1 MRKPKVLRDRREARI
16 VFQNSLSMH
25 RTVAKSKFRAAP
37 HHDGAGMHATP
48 TTIEERFARAS
59 PALNLSRRKLLTEI
73 LDDAEETYF
82 LSSRELAKRFNV
94 DAATIVRTIQALGY
108 ERYAEFLAD
117 LRAHFVLRI
126 SPYTVMKAAAR
137 QKRTISD
144 YVEHSLEMEAN
155 NVGQLRSTL
164 TVREVVDTAR
174 AISHARRILVVG
186 IDLAATLSHLLSYS
200 LASLGFDS
208 EAPVGSAGNLHQ
220 KVRLLGPKDLLIAIS
235 FGRCL
240 KETVEAVI
248 RAHKGGVRTFGI
260 TDSDKSP
267 IARLCDSHWIASIAN
282 PSFNASYVAPVA
294 AIDALLVAC
303 AHLQQERSLAW
314 MREKEKEL
322 KAGNRWYTPEGS
334 GENTE

>member
-1 MRKPKVLRDRREARI
+1 MP
-16 VFQNSLSMH
+16 
-25 RTVAKSKFRAAP
+25 RTVAKSQIRATGSHP
-37 HHDGAGMHATP
+37 DGAGANAAR
-48 TTIEERFARAS
+48 TTIEERLAKAS
-59 PALNLSRRKLLTEI
+59 PKLNLSRRKLLTEI
-73 LDDAEETYF
+73 LDNSEETYF
-82 LSSRELAKRFNV
+82 LSSRELAKRYDV
-94 DAATIVRTIQALGY
+94 DAATIVRTIQVLGY

-137 QKRTISD
+137 EKRTISD
-144 YVEHSLEMEAN
+144 YVEHSLEMESN
-155 NVGQLRSTL
+155 NLDKLRSTL
-164 TVREVVDTAR
+164 TAREVIETAR
-174 AISHARRILVVG
+174 AISRAQRIVVVG
-186 IDLAATLSHLLSYS
+186 IDLAAVLSHLLSYS

-220 KVRLLGPKDLLIAIS
+220 KIRLLGPKDLLIAIS

-248 RAHKGGVRTFGI
+248 RAHKCGVPTFGI

-267 IARLCDSHWIASIAN
+267 IARFCDSHWIASIAN

-294 AIDALLVAC
+294 AINALLVAC
-303 AHLQQERSLAW
+303 AHMQQDRSLAW

-322 KAGNRWYTPEGS
+322 KSGNRWYTPDGPDED
-334 GENTE
+334 TK

>member
-1 MRKPKVLRDRREARI
+1 MR
-16 VFQNSLSMH
+16 
-25 RTVAKSKFRAAP
+25 RTVTKNQIRSTGSN
-37 HHDGAGMHATP
+37 HDGAGGRTARTN
-48 TTIEERFARAS
+48 IEERLARAA
-59 PALNLSRRKLLTEI
+59 PKLNPSRHKLLTEI
-73 LDDAEETYF
+73 LDNSEDTYF
-82 LSSRELAKRFNV
+82 LSSRELAKRYNV
-94 DAATIVRTIQALGY
+94 DAATIVRTIQVLGY
-108 ERYAEFLAD
+108 ERYADFLAD

-144 YVEHSLEMEAN
+144 YVEHSLEMEVHN
-155 NVGQLRSTL
+155 LDKLRSAL
-164 TVREVVDTAR
+164 TAQEVIKAAR
-174 AISHARRILVVG
+174 TISRARRILVVG
-186 IDLAATLSHLLSYS
+186 IDLAAALSHLLSYS

-208 EAPVGSAGNLHQ
+208 EAPTGSAGNLHQ

-248 RAHKGGVRTFGI
+248 RAHKGGVPTFGI

-267 IARLCDSHWIASIAN
+267 IARFCDSHWIASIAN

-303 AHLQQERSLAW
+303 AHLQQDRSLAW
-314 MREKEKEL
+314 MKEKEKEL
-322 KAGNRWYTPEGS
+322 KSGNRWYTPEEPDEEVKANEEKNS
-334 GENTE
+334 C

>member
-1 MRKPKVLRDRREARI
+1 MGKTVDKNRI
-16 VFQNSLSMH
+16 
-25 RTVAKSKFRAAP
+25 RAAGSN
-37 HHDGAGMHATP
+37 HDGAGARGAR
-48 TTIEERFARAS
+48 TTIEERLAKAS
-59 PALNLSRRKLLTEI
+59 PRLNLSRRKLLTEI
-73 LDDAEETYF
+73 LDNSEETYF
-82 LSSRELAKRFNV
+82 LSSRELAKRYDV
-94 DAATIVRTIQALGY
+94 DAATIVRTIQVLGY

-144 YVEHSLEMEAN
+144 YVGHSLEMESN
-155 NVGQLRSTL
+155 NLEKLRSAL
-164 TVREVVDTAR
+164 TAQEVIETAR
-174 AISHARRILVVG
+174 SISRAQRILVVG
-186 IDLAATLSHLLSYS
+186 IDLAAALSHLLSYS

-208 EAPVGSAGNLHQ
+208 EAPIGSAGNLHQ
-220 KVRLLGPKDLLIAIS
+220 KVRLLGPRDLLIAIS

-248 RAHKGGVRTFGI
+248 RARKGGVPTFGI

-267 IARLCDSHWIASIAN
+267 IARFCDSHWIASITN

-294 AIDALLVAC
+294 AINALLVAC
-303 AHLQQERSLAW
+303 AHLQEDRSLAW

-322 KAGNRWYTPEGS
+322 KSGNRWYTPDGPDED
-334 GENTE
+334 TK

>member
-1 MRKPKVLRDRREARI
+1 V
-16 VFQNSLSMH
+16 V
-25 RTVAKSKFRAAP
+25 
-37 HHDGAGMHATP
+37 
-48 TTIEERFARAS
+48 
-59 PALNLSRRKLLTEI
+59 
-73 LDDAEETYF
+73 
-82 LSSRELAKRFNV
+82 
-94 DAATIVRTIQALGY
+94 GY

-137 QKRTISD
+137 EKRTISD
-144 YVEHSLEMEAN
+144 YVEHSLEMESN
-155 NVGQLRSTL
+155 NLDKLRSTL
-164 TVREVVDTAR
+164 TSQEVIETAR
-174 AISHARRILVVG
+174 AISRAQRILVVG
-186 IDLAATLSHLLSYS
+186 IDLAAVLSHLLSYS

-220 KVRLLGPKDLLIAIS
+220 KVRLLGPKDLLIAVS

-248 RAHKGGVRTFGI
+248 RAREGGVPTFGI

-267 IARLCDSHWIASIAN
+267 IARFCDSHWIASIAN

-294 AIDALLVAC
+294 AINALLVAC
-303 AHLQQERSLAW
+303 AHLQEDRSLAW

-322 KAGNRWYTPEGS
+322 KSGNRWYTPDGPDED
-334 GENTE
+334 TR

>member
-1 MRKPKVLRDRREARI
+1 MP
-16 VFQNSLSMH
+16 
-25 RTVAKSKFRAAP
+25 RTVANSQIRTTGSD
-37 HHDGAGMHATP
+37 HDGRGASSARTR
-48 TTIEERFARAS
+48 IEERLAKAS
-59 PALNLSRRKLLTEI
+59 SSLNPSRRKLLTEI
-73 LDDAEETYF
+73 IDNSEETCF
-82 LSSRELAKRFNV
+82 LSSRELAKRYDV
-94 DAATIVRTIQALGY
+94 DAATVVRTIQALGY
-108 ERYAEFLAD
+108 ERYAEFQD
-117 LRAHFVLRI
+117 ELRAHFVLRI

-137 QKRTISD
+137 QKRTIAD

-155 NVGQLRSTL
+155 NLGELRSTL
-164 TVREVVDTAR
+164 MAREVIETAR
-174 AISHARRILVVG
+174 RISRARRILVVG
-186 IDLAATLSHLLSYS
+186 IDLAAALSHLLSYS

-220 KVRLLGPKDLLIAIS
+220 KVRLLGAKDLLIAIS

-248 RAHKGGVRTFGI
+248 RAHKDGVPTFGI

-267 IARLCDSHWIASIAN
+267 IARFCDSHWIASIAN

-314 MREKEKEL
+314 MKEKEKEL
-322 KAGNRWYTPEGS
+322 RSGNRWYTPQGPDED
-334 GENTE
+334 TETE

>member
-1 MRKPKVLRDRREARI
+1 MRRSVA
-16 VFQNSLSMH
+16 NSQD
-25 RTVAKSKFRAAP
+25 RAASSD
-37 HHDGAGMHATP
+37 HDGKGARSARTR
-48 TTIEERFARAS
+48 IEERLAKGSAS
-59 PALNLSRRKLLTEI
+59 LNLSRRKLVSEI
-73 LDDAEETYF
+73 LDNSEETCF
-82 LSSRELAKRFNV
+82 LSSRELAKRYEV

-108 ERYAEFLAD
+108 ERYADFQDD

-137 QKRTISD
+137 QKHTIAD

-155 NVGQLRSTL
+155 NLGQLRSTL
-164 TVREVVDTAR
+164 RVQEAIETAR
-174 AISHARRILVVG
+174 RIGRARRILVVG
-186 IDLAATLSHLLSYS
+186 IDLAAALSHLLSYS

-240 KETVEAVI
+240 KETVEAVL
-248 RAHKGGVRTFGI
+248 RAHKGGIPTFGI

-267 IARLCDSHWIASIAN
+267 IARLCDSYWIVSIAN

-294 AIDALLVAC
+294 AINALLVAC
-303 AHLQQERSLAW
+303 AHLQQDRSLAW

-322 KAGNRWYTPEGS
+322 KSGNRWYTPEGPDKDKR
-334 GENTE
+334 

>member
-1 MRKPKVLRDRREARI
+1 MPK
-16 VFQNSLSMH
+16 
-25 RTVAKSKFRAAP
+25 TVAKSQIRATGSN
-37 HHDGAGMHATP
+37 HDGAGAKAAR
-48 TTIEERFARAS
+48 TTIEERLAKAS
-59 PALNLSRRKLLTEI
+59 PKLNLSRRKLLTEI
-73 LDDAEETYF
+73 LDNSEETYF
-82 LSSRELAKRFNV
+82 LSSRELAKRYDV
-94 DAATIVRTIQALGY
+94 DAATIVRTIQVLGY

-137 QKRTISD
+137 EKRTISD
-144 YVEHSLEMEAN
+144 YVEHSLEMESN
-155 NVGQLRSTL
+155 NLEKLRSTL
-164 TVREVVDTAR
+164 TAQEVIETAR
-174 AISHARRILVVG
+174 SISRAQRILVVG
-186 IDLAATLSHLLSYS
+186 IDLAVALSHLLSYS

-240 KETVEAVI
+240 KETVETVI
-248 RAHKGGVRTFGI
+248 RARKNGVSTFGI

-267 IARLCDSHWIASIAN
+267 IARFCDSHWIASIAN

-294 AIDALLVAC
+294 AITALLVAC
-303 AHLQQERSLAW
+303 AHLQEDRSLAW

-322 KAGNRWYTPEGS
+322 KSGNRWYTPE
-334 GENTE
+334 EPDEDTK

>member
-1 MRKPKVLRDRREARI
+1 MRKTINQGRPAGP
-16 VFQNSLSMH
+16 N
-25 RTVAKSKFRAAP
+25 
-37 HHDGAGMHATP
+37 HDGAGGRAARTP
-48 TTIEERFARAS
+48 IEERLAKAS
-59 PALNLSRRKLLTEI
+59 PRLNLSRRKLLTEI
-73 LDDAEETYF
+73 LDNSEETYF
-82 LSSRELAKRFNV
+82 LSSRELAKRFDV
-94 DAATIVRTIQALGY
+94 DAATIVRTIQVLGY

-126 SPYTVMKAAAR
+126 SPYTVMQAAAQ

-144 YVEHSLEMEAN
+144 YVEHSLEMEGN
-155 NVGQLRSTL
+155 NLDKLRSSL
-164 TVREVVDTAR
+164 TTQEVIETAR
-174 AISHARRILVVG
+174 SISRARRILVVG
-186 IDLAATLSHLLSYS
+186 IDLAAALSHLLSYS

-220 KVRLLGPKDLLIAIS
+220 KIRLLSAKDLLIAIS

-248 RAHKGGVRTFGI
+248 RAHKGGVPTFGI

-267 IARLCDSHWIASIAN
+267 IAHFCDTYWIASIAN

-294 AIDALLVAC
+294 AINALLVAC
-303 AHLQQERSLAW
+303 AHLQQDRSLAW

-322 KAGNRWYTPEGS
+322 KSGNRWYTPEGPD
-334 GENTE
+334 EDTK

>member
-1 MRKPKVLRDRREARI
+1 MP
-16 VFQNSLSMH
+16 
-25 RTVAKSKFRAAP
+25 RTVAKNQVRANGS
-37 HHDGAGMHATP
+37 HRDGAGANAAR
-48 TTIEERFARAS
+48 TTIEERLAKAS
-59 PALNLSRRKLLTEI
+59 PKLNLSRRKLLTEI
-73 LDDAEETYF
+73 LDNSEETYF
-82 LSSRELAKRFNV
+82 LSSRELAKRYHV
-94 DAATIVRTIQALGY
+94 DAATIVRSIQVLGY

-137 QKRTISD
+137 EKRTISD
-144 YVEHSLEMEAN
+144 YVEHSLEMESN
-155 NVGQLRSTL
+155 NLDKLRSTL
-164 TVREVVDTAR
+164 TAREVIETAR
-174 AISHARRILVVG
+174 AISRAQRILVVG

-248 RAHKGGVRTFGI
+248 RAHRGGVPTFGI

-267 IARLCDSHWIASIAN
+267 IARFCDSHWIASIAN

-294 AIDALLVAC
+294 AINALLVAC
-303 AHLQQERSLAW
+303 AHLQQDRSLAW

-322 KAGNRWYTPEGS
+322 KSGNRWYTPDGPDED
-334 GENTE
+334 TK

>member
-1 MRKPKVLRDRREARI
+1 MSK
-16 VFQNSLSMH
+16 
-25 RTVAKSKFRAAP
+25 TVAKSQNRTTGS
-37 HHDGAGMHATP
+37 HHDGGGANAARTP
-48 TTIEERFARAS
+48 IEERLAKAS
-59 PALNLSRRKLLTEI
+59 PKLNVSRRKLLTEI
-73 LDDAEETYF
+73 LDDSEETYF
-82 LSSRELAKRFNV
+82 LSSRELAKRYAV
-94 DAATIVRTIQALGY
+94 DAATIVRTIQVLGY

-137 QKRTISD
+137 EKRTISD
-144 YVEHSLEMEAN
+144 YVEHSLEMESN
-155 NVGQLRSTL
+155 NLDKLRSTL
-164 TVREVVDTAR
+164 TAEEVIETAR
-174 AISHARRILVVG
+174 SISRAQRILVVG
-186 IDLAATLSHLLSYS
+186 IDLAAALSHLLSYS

-248 RAHKGGVRTFGI
+248 RARKGGVSTFGI

-267 IARLCDSHWIASIAN
+267 IARFCDSHWIASIAN

-294 AIDALLVAC
+294 AITTLLVAC
-303 AHLQQERSLAW
+303 AHLQQDRSLEW

-322 KAGNRWYTPEGS
+322 KSGNRWYTPE
-334 GENTE
+334 EPDEDMK

>member
-1 MRKPKVLRDRREARI
+1 MQRTIA
-16 VFQNSLSMH
+16 NSPI
-25 RTVAKSKFRAAP
+25 RTTGSD
-37 HHDGAGMHATP
+37 HDGAGARLARTG
-48 TTIEERFARAS
+48 IEERFAKAS
-59 PALNLSRRKLLTEI
+59 ANLNLSRRRLLTEI
-73 LDDAEETYF
+73 IDNSEETCF
-82 LSSRELAKRFNV
+82 LSSRELAKRYEV

-108 ERYAEFLAD
+108 ERYAEFQAD

-137 QKRTISD
+137 QKRTIAD

-155 NVGQLRSTL
+155 NLGQLRSTL
-164 TVREVVDTAR
+164 LARDVIETAR
-174 AISHARRILVVG
+174 SISRARRILVVG
-186 IDLAATLSHLLSYS
+186 IDLAAALSHLLSYS

-220 KVRLLGPKDLLIAIS
+220 KVRLLGGKDLLIAIS

-240 KETVEAVI
+240 KETVDAVL
-248 RAHKGGVRTFGI
+248 RARKSGVRTFGI

-267 IARLCDSHWIASIAN
+267 IARFCDSHWIASIAN

-294 AIDALLVAC
+294 AINALLVAC

-322 KAGNRWYTPEGS
+322 KSGNRWYTPERP
-334 GENTE
+334 GEDT

>member
-1 MRKPKVLRDRREARI
+1 MQK
-16 VFQNSLSMH
+16 
-25 RTVAKSKFRAAP
+25 TVAKQIRTTGSDHDRAGARAARTR
-37 HHDGAGMHATP
+37 M
-48 TTIEERFARAS
+48 EERFAKAS
-59 PALNLSRRKLLTEI
+59 PSLNPSRRKLLTEI
-73 LDDAEETYF
+73 LENSEETCF
-82 LSSRELAKRFNV
+82 LSSRELAKRYDV

-108 ERYAEFLAD
+108 ERYADFQDD

-137 QKRTISD
+137 QKRTLAD
-144 YVEHSLEMEAN
+144 YVEHSLEVESN
-155 NVGQLRSTL
+155 NLAQLRSTL
-164 TVREVVDTAR
+164 TAREVIETAR
-174 AISHARRILVVG
+174 KISRARRILVVG
-186 IDLAATLSHLLSYS
+186 IDLASTLSHLLSYS

-220 KVRLLGPKDLLIAIS
+220 KVRLLGPRDLLIAIS

-248 RAHKGGVRTFGI
+248 RAHRGSVPTFGI

-267 IARLCDSHWIASIAN
+267 IARFCDSHWIASIAN

-294 AIDALLVAC
+294 AITALLVAC

-314 MREKEKEL
+314 MKEKEKEL
-322 KAGNRWYTPEGS
+322 KSGNRWYTPEGPD
-334 GENTE
+334 ENTE

>member
-1 MRKPKVLRDRREARI
+1 MP
-16 VFQNSLSMH
+16 
-25 RTVAKSKFRAAP
+25 RTVAKSQIRATGSHHNGADARAAR
-37 HHDGAGMHATP
+37 
-48 TTIEERFARAS
+48 TTIEDRLAKAA
-59 PALNLSRRKLLTEI
+59 PKLNPSRLKLLTEI
-73 LDDAEETYF
+73 LEDSEETYF
-82 LSSRELAKRFNV
+82 LSSRELAKRYNV
-94 DAATIVRTIQALGY
+94 DAATIVRTIQVLGY

-144 YVEHSLEMEAN
+144 YVEHSLEMESN
-155 NVGQLRSTL
+155 NLEKLRSTL
-164 TVREVVDTAR
+164 TAQEVIETAR
-174 AISHARRILVVG
+174 TISRARRILVVG
-186 IDLAATLSHLLSYS
+186 IDLAAALSHLLSYS

-248 RAHKGGVRTFGI
+248 RAHKGGVPTFGI

-267 IARLCDSHWIASIAN
+267 IARFCDSHWIASIAN

-303 AHLQQERSLAW
+303 AHLQQDRSLAW

-322 KAGNRWYTPEGS
+322 KSGNRWYTPEGPD
-334 GENTE
+334 EDTK

>member
-1 MRKPKVLRDRREARI
+1 M
-16 VFQNSLSMH
+16 Q
-25 RTVAKSKFRAAP
+25 RTVANSPIRTP
-37 HHDGAGMHATP
+37 GSDHDGTGTRSARTR
-48 TTIEERFARAS
+48 IEERLAKAS
-59 PALNLSRRKLLTEI
+59 SSLNLSRRKLLTEI
-73 LDDAEETYF
+73 LDSSEETCF
-82 LSSRELAKRFNV
+82 LSSRELAKRYDV
-94 DAATIVRTIQALGY
+94 DAATIVRTIQAMGY
-108 ERYAEFLAD
+108 ERYAEFQDD

-137 QKRTISD
+137 QKRTIAD

-155 NVGQLRSTL
+155 NLGQLRSTL
-164 TVREVVDTAR
+164 TAQEVIETAR
-174 AISHARRILVVG
+174 RIRLARRILVVG
-186 IDLAATLSHLLSYS
+186 IDLAAALSHLLSYS

-248 RAHKGGVRTFGI
+248 RAHKGGVPTFGI

-267 IARLCDSHWIASIAN
+267 IARFCDSHWIASIAN

-314 MREKEKEL
+314 MKEKEKEL
-322 KAGNRWYTPEGS
+322 KSGNRWYTPEGPD
-334 GENTE
+334 EKE

>member
-1 MRKPKVLRDRREARI
+1 MP
-16 VFQNSLSMH
+16 
-25 RTVAKSKFRAAP
+25 RTVAKSPIRTTGSN
-37 HHDGAGMHATP
+37 HDGAGARSTR
-48 TTIEERFARAS
+48 TGIEERLAKAS
-59 PALNLSRRKLLTEI
+59 RNLSLSRRKLLTEI
-73 LDDAEETYF
+73 IDDSEETCF
-82 LSSRELAKRFNV
+82 LSSRELAKRYQV

-108 ERYAEFLAD
+108 ERYAEFQAD

-137 QKRTISD
+137 QKRTIAD

-155 NVGQLRSTL
+155 NLANLRSTL
-164 TVREVVDTAR
+164 SVREVIETAR
-174 AISHARRILVVG
+174 LISNARRILVVG

-220 KVRLLGPKDLLIAIS
+220 KVRLLGPRDLLIAIS

-240 KETVEAVI
+240 KETVDAVL
-248 RAHKGGVRTFGI
+248 RAHKNGIPTFGI

-267 IARLCDSHWIASIAN
+267 IARFCDSHWIASIVN

-294 AIDALLVAC
+294 AIDSLLVAC

-314 MREKEKEL
+314 MKEKEKEL
-322 KAGNRWYTPEGS
+322 KSGNRWYRPQES
-334 GENTE
+334 DEDTE

>member
-1 MRKPKVLRDRREARI
+1 MQKTAANHRI
-16 VFQNSLSMH
+16 
-25 RTVAKSKFRAAP
+25 RTAVSN
-37 HHDGAGMHATP
+37 HNGTGTHSAT
-48 TTIEERFARAS
+48 TRIEERLAKAS
-59 PALNLSRRKLLTEI
+59 SSLNPSRRRLLTEI
-73 LDDAEETYF
+73 LDNSEETCF
-82 LSSRELAKRFNV
+82 LSSRELAKRFDV

-108 ERYAEFLAD
+108 ERYADFQDE

-137 QKRTISD
+137 QKRTIAD

-155 NVGQLRSTL
+155 NLGQLRSTL
-164 TVREVVDTAR
+164 GAQEVIETAR
-174 AISHARRILVVG
+174 RIRRARRILVVG
-186 IDLAATLSHLLSYS
+186 IDLAAALSHLLSYS

-240 KETVEAVI
+240 KETVEAVT
-248 RAHKGGVRTFGI
+248 RARKAGVPTFGI

-267 IARLCDSHWIASIAN
+267 LARFCDSHWIASIAN

-314 MREKEKEL
+314 MKEKEKEL
-322 KAGNRWYTPEGS
+322 KSGNRWYTPEGPDEDS
-334 GENTE
+334 ETD

>member
-1 MRKPKVLRDRREARI
+1 LLRALDMR
-16 VFQNSLSMH
+16 
-25 RTVAKSKFRAAP
+25 RTVPTNEIRATESNHDRAASR
-37 HHDGAGMHATP
+37 ARR
-48 TTIEERFARAS
+48 TTLEERLAKAA
-59 PALNLSRRKLLTEI
+59 PNLNPSRHKLLTEI
-73 LDDAEETYF
+73 LDNSEDTYF
-82 LSSRELAKRFNV
+82 LSSRELAKRYAV

-126 SPYTVMKAAAR
+126 SPYTVMKAAAQ
-137 QKRTISD
+137 QKRTIAD
-144 YVEHSLEMEAN
+144 YIEHSLEMEAN
-155 NVGQLRSTL
+155 NLDKLRSGL
-164 TVREVVDTAR
+164 TAGEVIKTAR
-174 AISHARRILVVG
+174 SISRARRILVVG

-240 KETVEAVI
+240 KESVEAVI
-248 RAHKGGVRTFGI
+248 RAHRERVPTFGI

-267 IARLCDSHWIASIAN
+267 IARFCDSYWIASIAN

-294 AIDALLVAC
+294 AINALLVAC
-303 AHLQQERSLAW
+303 AHLQQDRSLAW

-322 KAGNRWYTPEGS
+322 KSGNRWYTPE
-334 GENTE
+334 EPHEDIR